1 MRVFLVSG
9 LLVIAAAVAAQ
20 TPSQPTFR
28 SATNLVQVD
37 VVITGDDGRPVED
50 LTAEDFQVLDD
61 GIAVPIAAFKFLDVA
76 KASGGDRYPVRNASD
91 EEREAAR
98 DDTRL
103 FAILLDDY
111 HVARFGPLRIMQPLI
126 DFVRSLRPSDLLAVY
141 YPLDSSRDVHL
152 TYDREAAIAAIRK
165 FEGRLGDYQ
174 PKHPVEEE
182 HLRFPRQIERLRTQ
196 VVLTGAE
203 SLVTHLGGL
212 KIGRKTLV
220 WVTEGFTPAGYEG
233 DAFALQHDIQET
245 YEAANRNNVSIFPVD
260 PRGLMM
266 QTPAFQIEGLKA
278 LAAETGGRAIVNRND
293 LRAALSEVSNE
304 AMAYYLLGFVSAH
317 PADGKF
323 HHITVRTKRR
333 KVNVNA
339 RNGYWALSD
348 AEIAASRVAPV
359 VVPSGVTDAFKRMA
373 EALRPEEPEGAPKHA
388 MPKPPAPVITLMGM
402 PTFAV
407 VRGRAPLQIANASR
421 VLARPADR
429 DQGRGRRR
437 PAAGRDGT
445 AARPYGTQADGL
457 AGVDFGRDLRRAA
470 HPRQPGSRRLRGAAR
485 RATG

>member
-1 MRVFLVSG
+1 
-9 LLVIAAAVAAQ
+9 
-20 TPSQPTFR
+20 
-28 SATNLVQVD
+28 
-37 VVITGDDGRPVED
+37 
-50 LTAEDFQVLDD
+50 
-61 GIAVPIAAFKFLDVA
+61 
-76 KASGGDRYPVRNASD
+76 
-91 EEREAAR
+91 
-98 DDTRL
+98 
-103 FAILLDDY
+103 
-111 HVARFGPLRIMQPLI
+111 
-126 DFVRSLRPSDLLAVY
+126 VY

-212 KIGRKTLV
+212 KVGRKTLV
-220 WVTEGFTPAGYEG
+220 FVTEGFTPAGYEG
-233 DAFALQHDIQET
+233 DAFALQQDIQET

-266 QTPAFQIEGLKA
+266 QTPAFQIDGLKA

-333 KVNVNA
+333 KVSVNA

-359 VVPSGVTDAFKRMA
+359 VVPPGVTDAFKRMA
-373 EALRPEEPEGAPKHA
+373 EALRPEEPEAAPKHA

-407 VRGRAPLQIANASR
+407 VRGRAPLQIATRPEFSRGQRIAIRAEVEGVPPPVVTAHLLDRMGRKLTDLPVAISDGMCDVPLILGSLAPGDYVVQLDAQRDEVRVEQLAALR
-421 VLARPADR
+421 VLR
-429 DQGRGRRR
+429 
-437 PAAGRDGT
+437 
-445 AARPYGTQADGL
+445 
-457 AGVDFGRDLRRAA
+457 
-470 HPRQPGSRRLRGAAR
+470 
-485 RATG
+485 